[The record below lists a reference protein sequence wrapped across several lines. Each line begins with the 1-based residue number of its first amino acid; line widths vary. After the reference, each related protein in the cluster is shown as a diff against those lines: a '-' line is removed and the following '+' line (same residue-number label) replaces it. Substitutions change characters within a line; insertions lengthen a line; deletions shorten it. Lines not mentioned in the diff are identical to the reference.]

1 MNHQTG
7 PAISIATAT
16 GSEVHDISPT
26 RSRLK
31 IAVPVFCLTAIADS
45 AVVRTQPCQKQK
57 SVHRGDERFLKN
69 DGGQGWIGD
78 YFAIPR
84 LRFATAQ
91 TICLTAIADSAVVRT
106 QPCQKQKSVHRG
118 DERFLKND
126 GGQGWIRTSVL
137 NESRFTVCRL

>member
-1 MNHQTG
+1 M
-7 PAISIATAT
+7 
-16 GSEVHDISPT
+16 
-26 RSRLK
+26 K
-31 IAVPVFCLTAIADS
+31 IAVPVFGLTAIADS

-69 DGGQGWIGD
+69 NGGQGWIGD

-118 DERFLKND
+118 DERFLKNN
-126 GGQGWIRTSVL
+126 GGQGWIRT
-137 NESRFTVCRL
+137 